1 MVIKDFTKPELDLL
15 RQSCNFVGSEE
26 TLFELRSRGVPLE
39 EIAEVLNMSVEGI
52 KKISRKVNSKI
63 DKVLYKVV

>member
-39 EIAEVLNMSVEGI
+39 IIAETLDYSYDGI
-52 KKISRKVNSKI
+52 SKVSRRVNNKIRAILRQN
-63 DKVLYKVV
+63 

>member
-39 EIAEVLNMSVEGI
+39 TIAETLDYSYDGI
-52 KKISRKVNSKI
+52 SKVSRRVNNKIRAI
-63 DKVLYKVV
+63 LEQY